1 MRCSEF
7 LQGYSEF
14 ADDRLTPATFATFG
28 EHLEKCPACQRYHRV
43 LREGIAEYR
52 SLPELHPSPD
62 FIPRLQHR
70 LFHVDDAGRLSSGH
84 HLGSAALVAVASVGF
99 LALAWLPFATRMSV
113 EVELP
118 AVAVEIPVS
127 PVDMALDPMPALF
140 REKPFNSP
148 VSEYLVP
155 LEPTL
160 DGPSDFFMGPFG
172 PMVPVTPVTPPP
184 EDTQLDSS
192 LDGSR

>member
-14 ADDRLTPATFATFG
+14 ADDRQSPATCAAFG
-28 EHLEKCPACQRYHRV
+28 EHLEACPACQRYHRV
-43 LREGIAEYR
+43 LREGVAEYR

-62 FIPRLQHR
+62 FLPRLQHR
-70 LFHVDDAGRLSSGH
+70 LFHVDDAGRLSGH

-99 LALAWLPFATRMSV
+99 LALTWLPFATRMSV

-118 AVAVEIPVS
+118 AVAVEIPVTAG
-127 PVDMALDPMPALF
+127 DMALDPMPALF
-140 REKPFNSP
+140 REKPFDFP
-148 VSEYLVP
+148 VSDYLVP

-160 DGPSDFFMGPFG
+160 DGPSDFFMPFG
-172 PMVPVTPVTPPP
+172 PMVPVTPVTPPA
-184 EDTQLDSS
+184 EDAQLDSS